1 MIMNIFQK
9 NFNTKQKPDKT
20 INNLLKYF
28 KFIILKDNFKLEMF
42 CNECKTIII
51 EYYLFND

>member
-28 KFIILKDNFKLEMF
+28 KFIILKDYFKLEMF